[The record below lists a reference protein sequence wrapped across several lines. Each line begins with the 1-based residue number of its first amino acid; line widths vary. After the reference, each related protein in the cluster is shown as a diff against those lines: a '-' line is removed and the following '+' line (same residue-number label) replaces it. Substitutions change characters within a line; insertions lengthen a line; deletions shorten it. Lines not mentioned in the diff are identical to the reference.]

1 MYELFTEAYV
11 DLSYIDTSINNLDAS
26 INKIDSRTDV
36 DDLSMNYFNIL
47 TDISN
52 NYTSGLSMSDICN
65 NIDNMHEKMYSL
77 DDLQNNSIEQIKK
90 LDVLNAELN
99 HKNTNYSYRL
109 FVLWTFI
116 FIIVLGT
123 LIISIVETREN
134 MNIMLKFVL
143 FLFIIFIFYH
153 IIYNFSL
160 YITRNNIM

>member
-1 MYELFTEAYV
+1 MYELFTEAYE
-11 DLSYIDTSINNLDAS
+11 DLNYIDTSINNLDAS
-26 INKIDSRTDV
+26 INNIVNNSDV
-36 DDLSMNYFNIL
+36 VDLSMNYFNIL

-52 NYTSGLSMSDICN
+52 HYTSGLSMSDICN

-143 FLFIIFIFYH
+143 FLFIVFIFYH

>member
-1 MYELFTEAYV
+1 MYELFTEAYE
-11 DLSYIDTSINNLDAS
+11 DLNYIDTSINNLDAS
-26 INKIDSRTDV
+26 INNIVNNSDV
-36 DDLSMNYFNIL
+36 VDLSMNYFNIL

-52 NYTSGLSMSDICN
+52 DYTDNLSMLDICN

-143 FLFIIFIFYH
+143 FLFIVFIFYH